1 MRGLNITAVIE
12 SSSQDADVE
21 TSDEEGDSS
30 SGDEDK
36 GNEEAGGS
44 QVPIAKSVT
53 MGLMQMVDGELLI
66 QTTDF
71 ADVDDLFGELDGND
85 SGEEDD

>member
-1 MRGLNITAVIE
+1 
-12 SSSQDADVE
+12 
-21 TSDEEGDSS
+21 
-30 SGDEDK
+30 
-36 GNEEAGGS
+36 
-44 QVPIAKSVT
+44 

-71 ADVDDLFGELDGND
+71 ADIDDLVGELDGDD